1 MGKSVESM
9 EGRLFFIFFDFIEL
23 VIFSI
28 IFSRFFEKYFLW
40 ILLSRLILWGI
51 ILLWPSKRK
60 DKKRVVVESDV

>member
-1 MGKSVESM
+1 MEKSVESM

-28 IFSRFFEKYFLW
+28 IYSRFFEKYFLW
-40 ILLSRLILWGI
+40 ILLSRLILWVI